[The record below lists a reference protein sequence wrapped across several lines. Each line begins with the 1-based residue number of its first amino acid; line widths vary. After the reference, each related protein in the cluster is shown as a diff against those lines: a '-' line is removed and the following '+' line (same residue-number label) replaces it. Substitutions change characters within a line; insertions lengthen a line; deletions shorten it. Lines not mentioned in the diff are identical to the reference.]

1 MILSK
6 YFIKEVK
13 LPGET
18 SIQKQEENEKSVL
31 RSTDYPNAL
40 LSCRLR
46 R

>member
-18 SIQKQEENEKSVL
+18 SIQKQEENEKSVFNKNL
-31 RSTDYPNAL
+31 DEIMYF
-40 LSCRLR
+40 
-46 R
+46 